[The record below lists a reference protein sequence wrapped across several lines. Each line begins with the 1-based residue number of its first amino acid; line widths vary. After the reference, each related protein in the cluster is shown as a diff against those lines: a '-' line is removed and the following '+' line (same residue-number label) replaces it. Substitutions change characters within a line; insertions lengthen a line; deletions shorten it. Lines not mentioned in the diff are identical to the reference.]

1 MLATL
6 FQSGCAGLTSA
17 KGSSSSTDP
26 AQVVPSISIQ
36 PASQTVTAGQ
46 AATFSVNASGTA
58 PLRYQWRKNGNP
70 ISGATLATCAVPAT
84 TTSDSGSQF
93 TVTVSNSTGS
103 VTSNVA
109 TLTVNGAA
117 AAPSI
122 TIQPAGLTTIAGQTA
137 TFSVSALGTAP
148 LSYQWRKNG
157 TSIGGATSAT
167 YTTAAIATSDSG
179 SQFSV
184 VISNSTGSVTSNA
197 ATLTVN
203 AAALAPSITTQPA
216 SQTVTAG
223 QAATFSV
230 NASGNAPL
238 SYRWTKNGATI
249 TGATA
254 ATYTTL
260 ATTTSDNGAQF
271 AVAVSNNMGST
282 TSSAATLTVA
292 APPAQTVTVSQ
303 DTSNQVS
310 IQWSS
315 VPRAGSYQV
324 LVDDAPNFM
333 TPMISQTVSQTSLNL
348 NIFDAGFAPGV
359 TYYVR
364 ITPSGSQT
372 TFRLNVQPW
381 TESYLSYSYA
391 RASWNST
398 GRAWMSAHSGI
409 DWNDATQS
417 WVLNSSWSDAST
429 NVAQDAYYTEYVA
442 RGAVNMGSVRNDLA
456 LLDELAAFYVAYE
469 GRFTT
474 VGAMRAMTQYDTSML
489 IYSGPDSTK
498 TLIWVWL
505 DGSTTY
511 VRECALCNSQFYH
524 PLARLL
530 RIITTLP
537 PSERTQAMQDFAS
550 WYAPVVTHDHL
561 LRLLWGNNG
570 AIINEIQHTPNY
582 ISDRD
587 LWLIAGSAEIL
598 GANANDPNL
607 VPLTP
612 DEKSQ
617 LQNAVQIAVQ
627 ALQTDYRTYYPA
639 THNFQGTVVGSV
651 SYFNGEY
658 ASSFSDYAY
667 SGYTGKTFPQASDA
681 RIQPDASWDI
691 SHSYRVPVFLR
702 SLYDNRKA
710 TGISF
715 PSADEIQ
722 LVTSQL
728 MYKNFQG
735 NLALPLFNNYFDGS
749 NGWFEVGYHGSYFAY
764 PPAQYCDN
772 SAHVGIYSEPCLTP
786 GAVQGWGLIGFIS
799 WDLMEL
805 QHSLATLA
813 WSQDVTKVTFRNR
826 YYDYEKQ
833 YSARNSQ
840 GQTQYPLLLFFVL
853 SDIPEK
859 LQ

>member
-1 MLATL
+1 MDYLDLNLRQLRVNKCKVPSHCCPCAFFL
-6 FQSGCAGLTSA
+6 FLIALFAALSQSGCSGLTSA
-17 KGSSSSTDP
+17 KGPASSTDP
-26 AQVVPSISIQ
+26 GQVAPSILTQ
-36 PASQTVTAGQ
+36 PVSQTVTAGQ
-46 AATFSVNASGTA
+46 A
-58 PLRYQWRKNGNP
+58 
-70 ISGATLATCAVPAT
+70 
-84 TTSDSGSQF
+84 
-93 TVTVSNSTGS
+93 
-103 VTSNVA
+103 
-109 TLTVNGAA
+109 
-117 AAPSI
+117 
-122 TIQPAGLTTIAGQTA
+122 A

-148 LSYQWRKNG
+148 LSYQWRKNA
-157 TSIGGATSAT
+157 TSISGATSAT
-167 YTTAAIATSDSG
+167 YTTAPTATSDSG

-184 VISNSTGSVTSNA
+184 AVGNSTGSVTSNA
-197 ATLTVN
+197 ATLTVTT
-203 AAALAPSITTQPA
+203 AAVAPSIVTQPA
-216 SQTVTAG
+216 SQTVNAG
-223 QAATFSV
+223 QTATFSV
-230 NASGNAPL
+230 SASGTAPL
-238 SYRWTKNGATI
+238 SYQWTKNGAAI

-260 ATTTSDNGAQF
+260 ATTTSDNGAKF
-271 AVAVSNNMGST
+271 AVAVSNNVGSL

-303 DTSNQVS
+303 DASNQVA

-315 VPRAGSYQV
+315 VPTVGSYQV
-324 LVDDAPNFM
+324 LVDDTPNFM
-333 TPMISQTVSQTSLNL
+333 TPLVSQTVSQTSLSL

-364 ITPSGSQT
+364 VAPNGSQT

-391 RASWNST
+391 RAAWDST
-398 GRAWMSAHSGI
+398 GRAWMSEHSGI

-429 NVAQDAYYTEYVA
+429 NVAQDAYYTEYVSK
-442 RGAVNMGSVRNDLA
+442 GAVNMGSVRNDLA

-474 VGAMRAMTQYDTSML
+474 VGAMRAMAQYDTSPL
-489 IYSGPDSTK
+489 TYSGPDSTK
-498 TLIWVWL
+498 TLIWVWAN
-505 DGSTTY
+505 GSTTY
-511 VRECALCNSQFYH
+511 VGECWLCNGQFYH

-537 PSERTQAMQDFAS
+537 TSERTQTMQDFAS

-570 AIINEIQHTPNY
+570 ALISEIQNTPNY

-607 VPLTP
+607 VPLTST
-612 DEKSQ
+612 EKSQ

-627 ALQTDYRTYYPA
+627 ALQTNYRTYYPG
-639 THNFQGTVVGSV
+639 THNFQGTIVGSV

-658 ASSFSDYAY
+658 AASLSDYAY
-667 SGYTGKTFPQASDA
+667 SGYTGNTFPQASDA
-681 RIQPDASWDI
+681 STQPDASWDI

-715 PSADEIQ
+715 PSADDAQ
-722 LVTSQL
+722 LVANQFI
-728 MYKNFQG
+728 YKNFQG

-749 NGWFEVGYHGSYFAY
+749 NGWYRVGYQGPYFGY

-772 SAHVGIYSEPCLTP
+772 SAQVGIYTEPCLTP

-799 WDLMEL
+799 GDLVEL

-813 WSQDVTKVTFRNR
+813 WSQDVTQITFRDR

-833 YSARNSQ
+833 YSVRDSQ